1 MCSAFCIIPPCFAI
15 SKGLGGKK
23 SPVCPRPQPHATPSP
38 LAPSPC
44 PVSDGQLVA
53 LLVSPALSASAV
65 PPVCHPAVPTTSSR
79 SKGEAGFMP
88 RASTKRAGQGSASRS
103 QLHGAPCRASSSLPA
118 PTGSQHRAW
127 SPCSAPRPSWRS
139 ARGRCRAGRASL
151 GTSPTGWS
159 ERAVTW
165 PRVGGC
171 KSEQFKP
178 LTLIVTKM
186 RKQETL
192 PAESKAVKCPLLS
205 HRDLSEVFP
214 GDACLGAAHCG
225 CRGQG
230 VHGPF
235 QKLPS
240 PQGHPAPRC
249 CSHLFLACF

>member
-1 MCSAFCIIPPCFAI
+1 M
-15 SKGLGGKK
+15 
-23 SPVCPRPQPHATPSP
+23 
-38 LAPSPC
+38 
-44 PVSDGQLVA
+44 
-53 LLVSPALSASAV
+53 
-65 PPVCHPAVPTTSSR
+65 
-79 SKGEAGFMP
+79 
-88 RASTKRAGQGSASRS
+88 
-103 QLHGAPCRASSSLPA
+103 
-118 PTGSQHRAW
+118 
-127 SPCSAPRPSWRS
+127 
-139 ARGRCRAGRASL
+139 
-151 GTSPTGWS
+151 
-159 ERAVTW
+159 TW

-235 QKLPS
+235 VF
-240 PQGHPAPRC
+240 APRSC
-249 CSHLFLACF
+249 PLRRAIQPHAAAHTFSLHVSSIRLF